1 MIEKEELHF
10 IKMKQRAYTYCGLV
24 SIVLMLL
31 LITTGL
37 TVRASSSTEPH
48 KSLNDAVLRLVQ
60 FCNDPK
66 GGLDERDVG
75 ALVDYVLSPKQNQEY
90 VLPESQGCP
99 GAYQEFD
106 TKSNFRRFMD
116 YSYNALIPSVVTRPS
131 SLRYSL
137 WRDTQGKSQ
146 KLLGSWKPIPP
157 AGAPV
162 ILHGLQHDS
171 NTPDLTTGVYYE
183 YDLKRTLIWLNYKGR
198 QVLVS
203 VSKQID
209 KSNVGEKGLIL
220 GEDSDWNYYYS
231 GEPGSAK
238 AGLGWVKSYIY
249 DYFSVNVYVE
259 SGAAPARVRTGVFQ
273 WIRAGWSG
281 INFVQPDHIIKGLKR
296 FARNKR
302 MIMESPRLPDPNQ
315 MIAAYQGLLNMPAMD
330 LTSKYNLLQQA
341 RLSSAI
347 QTGKISAAKAGEP
360 FSAPKTSKEQM
371 VEELMLEYLK
381 KALGKPTPLGS
392 HFMDRISSL

>member
-1 MIEKEELHF
+1 
-10 IKMKQRAYTYCGLV
+10 MKQRAYLRHIGIYLALT
-24 SIVLMLL
+24 LL
-31 LITTGL
+31 FIAAHL
-37 TVRASSSTEPH
+37 TAASLSSAESR
-48 KSLNDAVLRLVQ
+48 KSVNDAALRLVQ

-66 GGLDERDVG
+66 VGLDERDI
-75 ALVDYVLSPKQNQEY
+75 AILVDYVLSSKKNGEHA
-90 VLPESQGCP
+90 LLESQRCP

-106 TKSNFRRFMD
+106 TKSNFRRFMQ
-116 YSYNALIPSVVTRPS
+116 YSYNARIPSVVTRPS

-137 WRDTQGKSQ
+137 WRVPQGKTRN
-146 KLLGSWKPIPP
+146 LHGNWEPIPA

-183 YDLKRTLIWLNYKGR
+183 YDLKRTLIWVNYKGR
-198 QVLVS
+198 QALVS

-220 GEDSDWNYYYS
+220 GHDSDWNYYYS
-231 GEPGSAK
+231 GKPGSAK
-238 AGLGWVKSYIY
+238 SGLGWIKSYIY

-259 SGAAPARVRTGVFQ
+259 TNTAPAIVRTGVFQ

-281 INFVQPDHIIKGLKR
+281 INFVQPGHIIDGLKR

-315 MIAAYQGLLNMPAMD
+315 MIAVYQGLSNMPAMD
-330 LTSKYNLLQQA
+330 LTNKYNLLQQA
-341 RLSSAI
+341 RLSSAL
-347 QTGKISAAKAGEP
+347 QTGKISAAQAGEP
-360 FSAPKTSKEQM
+360 FSTDKTSKEQM

-381 KALGKPTPLGS
+381 KALGKPTPIGNQ
-392 HFMDRISSL
+392 FMDRISSL

>member
-1 MIEKEELHF
+1 MKKRTHLRRIGISLALTLLF
-10 IKMKQRAYTYCGLV
+10 ITAHLTAAALSSAESRK
-24 SIVLMLL
+24 SI
-31 LITTGL
+31 
-37 TVRASSSTEPH
+37 
-48 KSLNDAVLRLVQ
+48 NDAALHLVQ

-66 GGLDERDVG
+66 VGLDERDI
-75 ALVDYVLSPKQNQEY
+75 ATLVDFVMSAKNERTHA
-90 VLPESQGCP
+90 LPESRGCP

-106 TKSNFRRFMD
+106 TKSNFRRFMQ
-116 YSYNALIPSVVTRPS
+116 YSYNARIPSVVTRPS

-137 WRDTQGKSQ
+137 WLAPQGKARN
-146 KLLGSWKPIPP
+146 LPGNWEPIPA

-183 YDLKRTLIWLNYKGR
+183 YDLKRTLIRVNYKGR
-198 QVLVS
+198 QALVS

-220 GEDSDWNYYYS
+220 GPDSDWNYYYS

-259 SGAAPARVRTGVFQ
+259 TGTAPAMVRTGVFQ

-281 INFVQPDHIIKGLKR
+281 INFVQPGHIIDGLKR
-296 FARNKR
+296 FARNNR
-302 MIMESPRLPDPNQ
+302 MIMESPRLPAPNKL
-315 MIAAYQGLLNMPAMD
+315 ITAYQGLLNMPAGD
-330 LTSKYNLLQQA
+330 LIKKYAVLQEA
-341 RLSSAI
+341 RRSSAL
-347 QTGKISAAKAGEP
+347 QTGKIGTAKAGESFF
-360 FSAPKTSKEQM
+360 FSKTSKDQM

-381 KALGKPTPLGS
+381 AALGKPTPLS
-392 HFMDRISSL
+392 IEFMDRISSL

>member
-1 MIEKEELHF
+1 MR
-10 IKMKQRAYTYCGLV
+10 MKKRAYICCGLA
-24 SIVLMLL
+24 SLVLMLL
-31 LITTGL
+31 LITPGF
-37 TVRASSSTEPH
+37 TVRALSAAEPQ
-48 KSLNDAVLRLVQ
+48 KSLNEAVLRLVQ
-60 FCNDPK
+60 FCNDSR

-75 ALVDYVLSPKQNQEY
+75 VLVDHVLSPKQDKEY
-90 VLPESQGCP
+90 ALPESQGCP

-137 WRDTQGKSQ
+137 WRDSQGKAQ
-146 KLLGSWKPIPP
+146 KLPGSWKPVPP

-220 GEDSDWNYYYS
+220 GDDSDWNYYYS

-259 SGAAPARVRTGVFQ
+259 SGAAPASVRTGVFQ

-296 FARNKR
+296 FARNKK

-341 RLSSAI
+341 RRSSAL
-347 QTGKISAAKAGEP
+347 QTGKISAAKAGE
-360 FSAPKTSKEQM
+360 SVSIAKTSKEQM

-381 KALGKPTPLGS
+381 KVLGKPTSVGNE
-392 HFMDRISSL
+392 FMNHISSL

>member
-1 MIEKEELHF
+1 
-10 IKMKQRAYTYCGLV
+10 MKRRAYVCCTLV
-24 SIVLMLL
+24 SLVLILL
-31 LITTGL
+31 LITPGL
-37 TVRASSSTEPH
+37 TVCALSSTEPH
-48 KSLNDAVLRLVQ
+48 KSLNEAVLRLVQ
-60 FCNDPK
+60 FCNNPK
-66 GGLDERDVG
+66 EGLDERDIGV
-75 ALVDYVLSPKQNQEY
+75 LVDYVLSPKQNGEY

-137 WRDTQGKSQ
+137 WRDSQGKTQ
-146 KLLGSWKPIPP
+146 KLPGSWKPVPP
-157 AGAPV
+157 AGAPM

-209 KSNVGEKGLIL
+209 TSNVGEKGLIL
-220 GEDSDWNYYYS
+220 GDDSDWNYYYS

-259 SGAAPARVRTGVFQ
+259 SSAAPARVRTGAFQ

-296 FARNKR
+296 FARNKK
-302 MIMESPRLPDPNQ
+302 MIMESPRLPDPSQ
-315 MIAAYQGLLNMPAMD
+315 MIAAYQGLSNMPAMD
-330 LTSKYNLLQQA
+330 LTNKYNLLQQA
-341 RLSSAI
+341 RRSSAL
-347 QTGKISAAKAGEP
+347 QSGKISAVNTGESFSTAKA
-360 FSAPKTSKEQM
+360 SKEQM

-381 KALGKPTPLGS
+381 KALGKPTLLGNPL
-392 HFMDRISSL
+392 MDRMSSL